1 MIQKKSNQDYVIY
14 ILKMTDKFK
23 TAIVGNKDTI
33 LGFKALGLETHD
45 ANSGEEAT
53 KTLYQLKKQTVITD
67 EKTGETRPA
76 YAVIF
81 ITEDL
86 AMKISDED
94 YKKLSENALP
104 AIVPVPGSKGT
115 SGYGLKRIGKMVEK
129 AVGSDIFG
137 DS

>member
-1 MIQKKSNQDYVIY
+1 M
-14 ILKMTDKFK
+14 DKFK

-45 ANSGEEAT
+45 SNTGEEAT
-53 KTLYQLKKQTVITD
+53 AKLFELKKKEIVID
-67 EKTGETRPA
+67 SKTGETRPA

-115 SGYGLKRIGKMVEK
+115 SGYGLKRIGKMVER

-137 DS
+137 DQ